1 LATAKIGDPRGLR
14 GRRRGA
20 ILPRGGAVTDAGDL
34 QAIGAA
40 LGCLPE
46 TAAQIHAHA
55 RVRSYPPRAAL
66 VRRGDRSATAFL
78 LVVGRAHALLYGAD
92 GQLVLLHEYRPGELF
107 GALAGPG
114 AGDEEADVVAV
125 DRVRALLLEAAALM
139 ALAERHGC
147 IGLALSRLLLK
158 RLRSTAARMYERT
171 ALSAPG
177 RVCAELLRL
186 ARGAEGFA
194 IRPAPVV
201 AELALKV
208 GTTRETASRTISALL
223 RRGLLRRDG
232 DALIVVAP
240 RRLEAELV

>member
-1 LATAKIGDPRGLR
+1 MVADLRGPRRAAILR

-20 ILPRGGAVTDAGDL
+20 IDEGDL
-34 QAIGAA
+34 KAIGAA

-55 RVRSYPPRAAL
+55 RARSYAPRATL
-66 VRRGDRSATAFL
+66 VRQGDQSATAFL
-78 LVVGRAHALLYGAD
+78 LVLGRAHALLYGAG
-92 GQLVLLHEYRPGELF
+92 GQLVLLHEYGPGELF
-107 GALAGPG
+107 GAVAGPG
-114 AGDEEADVVAV
+114 MEEEEADVVAV

-158 RLRSTAARMYERT
+158 RLRRTAARMYERA

-186 ARGAEGFA
+186 AREAEGLA
-194 IRPAPVV
+194 IRPPPVI

-208 GTTRETASRTISALL
+208 GTTRETASRTVSALL

-232 DALIVVAP
+232 DALVVVAP